1 MKKTYKVNS
10 DSDLMELQKN
20 LGDCAV
26 FTVKDGFNDEPVCL
40 ADLRYFADAQP
51 DFFPLVITAV

>member
-1 MKKTYKVNS
+1 MYKIKS
-10 DSDLMELQKN
+10 DADLIALQEK

-40 ADLRYFADAQP
+40 ADLRYFADNQP
-51 DFFPLVITAV
+51 DFFPIVIQAV